1 MWAASPI
8 YSKPCGEN
16 KGRELI
22 HWKMENGALMKL
34 SMLCKHLIWFQLQR
48 RWCETAEVRSG
59 WGMRRACML
68 GFVILGKKKNCTDR
82 GTRWDVSNLRLRGC
96 SLKLCISNGRAP
108 QGWLGRQFVEVQ
120 WHEKR
125 LCLYNIISREINGI
139 KWGMDLNLKAQ

>member
-34 SMLCKHLIWFQLQR
+34 SMLCKHLICFQLRR

-68 GFVILGKKKNCTDR
+68 GFVILGKKKKIAQIVGQDGMWAICDCEAALWNCASPMAELHKDGLAGSLLR
-82 GTRWDVSNLRLRGC
+82 FSDMRKDCVSIT
-96 SLKLCISNGRAP
+96 SFPGRSVELSE
-108 QGWLGRQFVEVQ
+108 GWI
-120 WHEKR
+120 W
-125 LCLYNIISREINGI
+125 I
-139 KWGMDLNLKAQ
+139 